1 MYIWLLAWN
10 LGLPLPFLSIVALT
24 ALMLKV
30 APRLGAVTELKAGGG
45 SVEGWMVG
53 VGNSH

>member
-53 VGNSH
+53 AGNSH